1 MKTERCQEL
10 FKQALKFPRRCGQP
24 GAHLRGSLETML
36 ARLITSALPSI
47 ELIGY
52 KEEKIV
58 WEGNRH
64 VGMRSGT
71 PAELNVT
78 PEIILKEYITDIH
91 DYPKNG
97 VIFRDIT
104 PLLLRPEMLRH
115 AIDLMTTVDRHQD
128 IELVVAL
135 EARGFL
141 FGPAIAIKLGAGFV
155 PIRKAGKL
163 PRETLRA
170 HAELEYGL
178 VEIELHQDAILK
190 GQKTLLVDDVLA
202 TGGTAKAAIELIR
215 SLGGEVTGAQFLIEL
230 DSLNGR
236 NKLDIPVHS
245 VIHY

>member
-1 MKTERCQEL
+1 MTEEEIMC
-10 FKQALKFPRRCGQP
+10 KGNSHV
-24 GAHLRGSLETML
+24 G
-36 ARLITSALPSI
+36 LPSD
-47 ELIGY
+47 
-52 KEEKIV
+52 
-58 WEGNRH
+58 
-64 VGMRSGT
+64 T
-71 PAELNVT
+71 PAESNAT
-78 PEIILKEYITDIH
+78 PEIILREYITDIH
-91 DYPKNG
+91 DYPKKG

-104 PLLLRPEMLRH
+104 PLLLHPEMLRR
-115 AIDLMTTVDRHQD
+115 AIDLMTTVNRHRD

-141 FGPAIAIKLGAGFV
+141 FGPPIALELGAGFV

-215 SLGGEVTGAQFLIEL
+215 NLGGEVTGAQFLIEL
-230 DSLNGR
+230 DFLSGR
-236 NKLDIPVHS
+236 KKLDIPVHS